1 MRLSV
6 SNIAWD
12 EKNDYEMYALLEKYR
27 FEGLE
32 IAPTRIFP
40 EHPYDRL
47 KEAGAF
53 SSWLYEKYGLV
64 ISSMQSILYGR
75 SERIFGS
82 DKERTELY
90 DYMLKAIDFAGTI
103 NCGNLVFGCPKNR
116 VLMDGEDPE
125 TAVKFFNGLAE
136 YAASRNTTIGFEA
149 NPVIYNTN
157 FINDTASAFEFIK
170 KVMNHEVNVSEG
182 LNMDLAGNTDDIAAE
197 DAVSIGLKVN
207 LDLGTM
213 IFNHEDADIIRGKV
227 YEICHVH
234 ISEPQLK
241 PIEKRKLHE
250 EIRDILIS
258 EDYKGFISIEMGKC
272 ESIYSIEET
281 MDYIKET
288 FS

>member
-1 MRLSV
+1 MKLSV

-12 EKNDYEMYALLEKYR
+12 EEYDDKMYALLEKYR

-40 EHPYDRL
+40 DHPYDRL
-47 KEAGAF
+47 KEAKSF
-53 SSWLYEKYGLV
+53 SLWLYEKYGLV

-75 SERIFGS
+75 TERIFGS
-82 DKERTELY
+82 DNERTELY

-116 VLMDGEDPE
+116 ALMDGEDPE
-125 TAVKFFNGLAE
+125 TAVKFFHGLAE
-136 YAASRNTTIGFEA
+136 YTASRNTAIGFEA

-157 FINDTASAFEFIK
+157 FINDTSSVFEFIE
-170 KVMNHEVNVSEG
+170 KVINHEVNVSEG
-182 LNMDLAGNTDDIAAE
+182 LNMDLAGNTDDIAVGKT
-197 DAVSIGLKVN
+197 VSIGLKVN

-213 IFNHEDADIIRGKV
+213 IFNNEDADIIRGKV
-227 YEICHVH
+227 YEISHVH
-234 ISEPQLK
+234 ISEPKLK

-250 EIRDILIS
+250 EICDILRS

-272 ESIYSIEET
+272 ESIYIIEKT